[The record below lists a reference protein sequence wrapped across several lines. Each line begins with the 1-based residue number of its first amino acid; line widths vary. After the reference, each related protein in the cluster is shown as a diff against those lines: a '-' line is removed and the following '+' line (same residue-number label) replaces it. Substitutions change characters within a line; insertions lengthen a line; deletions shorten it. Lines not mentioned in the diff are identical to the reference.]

1 MLKVLF
7 TLGLGLG
14 LAANASAQ
22 APAEWQEGKHY
33 TLIEPPQATT
43 TGDKVEVLE
52 VFSYACPHC
61 NEVAPMV
68 ADIKKRLPATSEF
81 VMIPAQF
88 GFEAWK
94 TYARAFYTAQALGI
108 LDKSHEDMFRAI
120 YVDKKLDIRSPTF
133 ASLAEFYSQY
143 GVSVE
148 DFTATSRS
156 FAIETRL
163 KRNDALIKAYG
174 VESTPNF
181 IVNGKYLVS
190 GQTAGG
196 YNNIEALLNYL
207 VAKESA
213 GS

>member
-1 MLKVLF
+1 MLKSLF
-7 TLGLGLG
+7 ALGLGLG
-14 LAANASAQ
+14 LAVGASAQ
-22 APAEWQEGKHY
+22 APVEWKEGTHY
-33 TLIEPPQATT
+33 TLIEPAQVTT

-68 ADIKKRLPATSEF
+68 ADIKKRLPATAQF

-108 LDKSHEDMFRAI
+108 LDKSHDAMFRAI
-120 YVDKKLDIRSPTF
+120 YVDKKLDMKSPTF
-133 ASLAEFYSQY
+133 ASLAEFYSQF
-143 GVSVE
+143 GVSAE

-163 KRNDALIKAYG
+163 KRNDALIQAYG

-181 IVNGKYLVS
+181 IVNGKYLVT

-196 YNNIEALLNYL
+196 YGNIEALLNYL
-207 VAKESA
+207 VAKESQ
-213 GS
+213 GG

>member
-1 MLKVLF
+1 MLKTLF
-7 TLGLGLG
+7 ALGLGLG
-14 LAANASAQ
+14 LAASASAQ
-22 APAEWQEGKHY
+22 VPTEWQEGKNY
-33 TLIEPPQATT
+33 FLVEPPQATT

-68 ADIKKRLPATSEF
+68 ADMKKRLPASAQF

-120 YVDKKLDIRSPTF
+120 YVDKKLDSRSPTF
-133 ASLAEFYSQY
+133 ASLAEFYSKY

-163 KRNDALIKAYG
+163 KRNEALISAFG
-174 VESTPNF
+174 TEGTPEF
-181 IVNGKYLVS
+181 IVNGKYRVTGPS
-190 GQTAGG
+190 AGG
-196 YNNIEALLNYL
+196 YNNIEPLLNYL
-207 VAKESA
+207 ITKESE
-213 GS
+213 GG

>member
-1 MLKVLF
+1 MLKALF

-14 LAANASAQ
+14 LASGAAAQ
-22 APAEWQEGKHY
+22 APVEWQEGKHY

-68 ADIKKRLPATSEF
+68 AEMKKRLPATAQF
-81 VMIPAQF
+81 AMIPAQF
-88 GFEAWK
+88 GFEAWM

-108 LDKSHEDMFRAI
+108 LDKSHDDMFRAI

-133 ASLAEFYSQY
+133 ASLAEFYSKY

-156 FAIETRL
+156 FAVEARL

-181 IVNGKYLVS
+181 IVNGKYLVT

-196 YNNIEALLNYL
+196 YNNIEPLLNYL
-207 VAKESA
+207 VAKEA
-213 GS
+213 QGG

>member
-1 MLKVLF
+1 MLKTIF
-7 TLGLGLG
+7 ALGLGLG
-14 LAANASAQ
+14 LATGASAQ
-22 APAEWQEGKHY
+22 TPTEWQEGKNY
-33 TLIEPPQATT
+33 FLIEPPQTTT

-68 ADIKKRLPATSEF
+68 ADMKKRLPKTAQF

-120 YVDKKLDIRSPTF
+120 YVDKKLDSRSPTF

-163 KRNDALIKAYG
+163 KRNEALIKAFG
-174 VESTPNF
+174 SEGTPEF
-181 IVNGKYLVS
+181 IVNGKYRVTGPS
-190 GQTAGG
+190 AGG
-196 YNNIEALLNYL
+196 YNNIEPLLNYL
-207 VAKESA
+207 VAKEA
-213 GS
+213 QGG